1 MIYRLPCNEFVK
13 PYVDRL
19 VTLCMKLIETDNE
32 QNGISCI
39 RIIVELQKNFRPPY
53 NAEVSL
59 YNYLV
64 LLIVLK
70 IIIEINNKI
79 I

>member
-1 MIYRLPCNEFVK
+1 MIYRLPCNDHLK
-13 PYVDRL
+13 PYVDRI

-53 NAEVSL
+53 NAEVSVIFLYYYNNHLNKFLNFL
-59 YNYLV
+59 YN
-64 LLIVLK
+64 
-70 IIIEINNKI
+70 
-79 I
+79 

>member
-1 MIYRLPCNEFVK
+1 MIYRLPCNEFLK

-53 NAEVSL
+53 NAEVSCKFFF
-59 YNYLV
+59 V
-64 LLIVLK
+64 ILIFKKL
-70 IIIEINNKI
+70 
-79 I
+79 

>member
-1 MIYRLPCNEFVK
+1 MIYRLPCNEFLK

-53 NAEVSL
+53 NAEVI
-59 YNYLV
+59 YEHF
-64 LLIVLK
+64 LILLK
-70 IIIEINNKI
+70 IGIC
-79 I
+79 

>member
-1 MIYRLPCNEFVK
+1 MIYRLPCNEYLK

-19 VTLCMKLIETDNE
+19 VTLGMKLIETDNE

-59 YNYLV
+59 TISFFLNF
-64 LLIVLK
+64 IKVLK
-70 IIIEINNKI
+70 FLNKFPF
-79 I
+79 

>member
-1 MIYRLPCNEFVK
+1 MMYRLPCNEFLK

-53 NAEVSL
+53 NAEVNI
-59 YNYLV
+59 YYIFHFFF
-64 LLIVLK
+64 LIQLK
-70 IIIEINNKI
+70 F
-79 I
+79 

>member
-1 MIYRLPCNEFVK
+1 MIYRLPCNEFLK

-53 NAEVSL
+53 NAEVSKNI
-59 YNYLV
+59 NYL
-64 LLIVLK
+64 
-70 IIIEINNKI
+70 IIYKKKYQMFLFLYF
-79 I
+79 

>member
-1 MIYRLPCNEFVK
+1 MMYRLPCNDMLK

-19 VTLCMKLIETDNE
+19 LTLCMKLIETDNE

-53 NAEVSL
+53 NAEVSIYKIL
-59 YNYLV
+59 Y
-64 LLIVLK
+64 ITFF
-70 IIIEINNKI
+70 
-79 I
+79 